1 MTKTSPKQNC
11 LRVEQSKL
19 WLGAWLFTS
28 IFCFSPEIFR
38 WYQLVILCL
47 TNDLLMWKMWCGTFS
62 HLRPNVFPDS
72 GALIHSRAAPCTEIV
87 HESACCRPNRP
98 KGLVEI
104 TKISDLPSHTP
115 NHHAPSQ
122 SLLCSTR
129 RQFCLGEVFVI
140 KKLKFSKKV
149 SNSKKVVSEISSN
162 LQS

>member
-19 WLGAWLFTS
+19 WLGAWWFGVWEGKS
-28 IFCFSPEIFR
+28 EI
-38 WYQLVILCL
+38 LVISTKPFGRFGWQHADSCTISVQGAARECIRAPLSGNTL
-47 TNDLLMWKMWCGTFS
+47 GRRWENVPHHIFHIKRSFVKHKITNWYHRNISGEKQKM
-62 HLRPNVFPDS
+62 
-72 GALIHSRAAPCTEIV
+72 
-87 HESACCRPNRP
+87 
-98 KGLVEI
+98 LV
-104 TKISDLPSHTP
+104 
-115 NHHAPSQ
+115 NNHAPSQ

-140 KKLKFSKKV
+140 KKWKFSKKV